1 MGHGLCLSS
10 KHAMKKTGFMVML
23 LFIGLS
29 IGATDIA
36 AVTEKR
42 SAMETSW
49 AMATAIAAGDVDALN
64 KILKSNPS
72 AVKIRDRDNRT
83 PLHYC
88 AERPI
93 IISADQKPHIDG
105 DYRHW
110 LANSKVMAEV
120 LIAHKADVNAKD
132 VSHRTPLHYAASSG
146 NLEVAKV
153 LLANKADVNAKGF
166 YSSTALHTV
175 AWNGNIAFARLLIEN
190 GANVNAVDKFGTP
203 LIAAIEDHR
212 DMVELLLNN
221 KADVQMK
228 NGDGFAPIHL
238 AGSKD
243 IAQLLFSHGAKLDT
257 SGYHERTPLHQA
269 AMRNR
274 NDVVEWLCTKGVKV
288 NVVDSDG
295 QTPLIIAISQP
306 GGTEYAKTRSME
318 TIRILLR
325 YGADISYRDK
335 DGRTLLHNAVSRSR
349 EDIVDLLLKHGA
361 DINAKDKYGYTS
373 LHWAVSSKNKEMVEL
388 LVARG
393 ADVNARNLQGN
404 TPLYDTW
411 GGSSVDIQIAEV
423 LKSHGGIR

>member
-1 MGHGLCLSS
+1 MGRGPCLNLQS
-10 KHAMKKTGFMVML
+10 AIKKTASVVML

-29 IGATDIA
+29 IGAPEVA

-42 SAMETSW
+42 SALEISQ
-49 AMATAIAAGDVDALN
+49 AMATAIAAGDVDALS

-72 AVKIRDRDNRT
+72 AVKIRDRNKRA

-93 IISADQKPHIDG
+93 IISADQKPHIDR
-105 DYRHW
+105 DDRNW
-110 LANSKVMAEV
+110 LTNSKVMAEI
-120 LIAHKADVNAKD
+120 LIAYKADVNAKD
-132 VSHRTPLHYAASSG
+132 DFHHTPLHSAASSG
-146 NLEVAKV
+146 NIEVAKV
-153 LLANKADVNAKGF
+153 LLANKADVNAKDL

-221 KADVQMK
+221 KADVQIRK
-228 NGDGFAPIHL
+228 PDGFSPIHL
-238 AGSKD
+238 AGNKD
-243 IAQLLFSHGAKLDT
+243 IAQLLLAHGAKLET
-257 SGYHERTPLHQA
+257 PGYHGRTPLHQA

-274 NDVVEWLCTKGVKV
+274 NDVAEWLCTKGVKV

-295 QTPLIIAISQP
+295 QTPLIVAISQP
-306 GGTEYAKTRSME
+306 GGTEYATTRSME

-325 YGADISYRDK
+325 YGADVSYRDK
-335 DGRTLLHNAVSRSR
+335 EGRTLFLDAVRR
-349 EDIVDLLLKHGA
+349 DRKDIVDLLLKHGA

-393 ADVNARNLQGN
+393 ADVNARNLQGR

-411 GGSSVDIQIAEV
+411 GGSSVDIQIAEI
-423 LKSHGGIR
+423 LKNHGGIR